1 MVSAYPKVR
10 KLCRAAVNG
19 VQNGY
24 RVHEVIKLTETL
36 KYDYNQCYRAAL
48 TGRAK
53 SRPVELERNTVL
65 ELNMRL
71 RIITRSSGVDSNRKY
86 R

>member
-19 VQNGY
+19 VEKGY
-24 RVHEVIKLTETL
+24 RVHEVIKLKETL

-53 SRPVELERNTVL
+53 SRLLERNAVL

-71 RIITRSSGVDSNRKY
+71 RTITRSSGVDSNRKY